1 MAQLHQCLQQVS
13 TVAGIKVGPSCQ
25 LSLQSKKK
33 DMSNLKQAEVPTDL
47 SAVTC
52 CMTDGSSL
60 HESACHMCQ
69 YFAKGFPH
77 IPPRV
82 VAGWRKVRGRCC
94 RARNESAA
102 GLSGNGCRQLVTSTA
117 SALLHRSGSNSV

>member
-1 MAQLHQCLQQVS
+1 
-13 TVAGIKVGPSCQ
+13 
-25 LSLQSKKK
+25 
-33 DMSNLKQAEVPTDL
+33 
-47 SAVTC
+47 
-52 CMTDGSSL
+52 MTDGSSL

-69 YFAKGFPH
+69 YFAKEFPH

-82 VAGWRKVRGRCC
+82 MAGVRRVRGRWC

-117 SALLHRSGSNSV
+117 GAPLQRSGRKSVQKKAEVSEVKREYCRSRSEGSLPNLGASAPASENTAGGRSHGRYKRLGF